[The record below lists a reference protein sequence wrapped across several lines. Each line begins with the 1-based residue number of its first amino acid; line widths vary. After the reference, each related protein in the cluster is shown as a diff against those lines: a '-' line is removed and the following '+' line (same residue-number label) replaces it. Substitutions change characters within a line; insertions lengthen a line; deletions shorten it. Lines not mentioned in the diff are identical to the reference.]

1 MKPQRVSE
9 GVYMVGGSDMT
20 DPKDCSVYVVDAG
33 ELVLID
39 SGAGTSVGKIVQNME
54 SVGLD
59 PARLS
64 TIILTHCHIDHVGG
78 ASALRDLFGAKL
90 VIHEAEAPVLER
102 GDDRM
107 TAAFWYGIR
116 FKPLPVDIAL
126 TGERQSLFAGG
137 SEFVCLHT
145 PGHSP
150 GSISVYVDHHGTRI
164 LFGQDI
170 HGPFLEEFG
179 ADLAAWTRS
188 MHQLL
193 DLKAD
198 ILCEGHFGVYQPNT
212 RVTAY
217 IERYLD
223 EYGEEQ

>member
-1 MKPQRVSE
+1 
-9 GVYMVGGSDMT
+9 MVGGSDMT

-39 SGAGTSVGKIVQNME
+39 SGAGTSVGKIVQNIE

-78 ASALRDLFGAKL
+78 ASALRELFGAKL

-107 TAAFWYGIR
+107 TAAFWYGIQ

-179 ADLAAWTRS
+179 ADLTAWTRS

-198 ILCEGHFGVYQPNT
+198 ILCEGHFGVYQPNA
-212 RVTAY
+212 RVTTY